1 MNALTMNELPR
12 HSSLLEAAKSQP
24 EFDSAAC
31 DLFLTALRTGEAVS
45 EVEGRYLAEHGITPG
60 RFAVMLLLGIDESI
74 TRKPSELAEM
84 IGVTRATMTG
94 LLDTL
99 ERDNFVGRAIDPTD
113 RRSMRVEST
122 PACRELLKKVLPGYF
137 RLVSAIPATLT
148 EEERA
153 EFIRI
158 SRKLQDGLHLA
169 ETKFVHQ
176 AIVGQAVAPAT
187 AAYAQV

>member
-1 MNALTMNELPR
+1 MNELPR
-12 HSSLLEAAKSQP
+12 YSSLLDAAKAQP
-24 EFDSAAC
+24 EFDADAC

-45 EVEGRYLAEHGITPG
+45 DVEAHYLAEHGITPG
-60 RFAVMLLLGIDESI
+60 RFAVMLLLGIDESV
-74 TRKPSELAEM
+74 TRKPSELADLT
-84 IGVTRATMTG
+84 GVTRATMTG

-137 RLVSAIPATLT
+137 RLVAAIPATLT
-148 EEERA
+148 DEERT
-153 EFIRI
+153 EFIRL

-169 ETKFVHQ
+169 EVKFIQQSV
-176 AIVGQAVAPAT
+176 VGQPASPLA